1 MSKLYGFSDPAEQ
14 AAMVLDR
21 VRVDAYARAIA
32 AVVRPGDVV
41 LDVGTG
47 TGVLAMLAARAGAR
61 KVYAVERTG
70 AIDLVRL
77 HARAN
82 GLDHIV
88 EPIHADLADLSS
100 LPERPRVVLA
110 ELLGHF
116 APAEQAHRSYR
127 LARRLA
133 AEGAVLI
140 PAGYRLVFAACRP
153 IGLDHDLAALADIHG
168 LRLDVLA
175 DRLRSR
181 VAITRLAPDD
191 LVGPESPGPFYP
203 SDAELPTTFTGTA
216 PVAASGPVTAIAV
229 SFQATLAP
237 GIELSSAV
245 GAAATHWVQTMFPID
260 PPLPASAGDVLTVEL
275 WPRISVDRGT
285 WAWRVVGPGGTRDG
299 DAMNA
304 LVGDRHDLTAQ
315 LGLRQAGAIPTPP
328 RLAAW
333 AVMLG
338 GAVGSHVDLDELGHA
353 LLTAMP
359 TRYPDHREARQEA
372 ATLLRAIDRAG

>member
-1 MSKLYGFSDPAEQ
+1 MTRLYGFSDPAEQ

-21 VRVDAYARAIA
+21 IRVDAYARAIA

-41 LDVGTG
+41 LDVGSG
-47 TGVLAMLAARAGAR
+47 TGVLALLAAKAGAR

-70 AIDLVRL
+70 AIELVRL
-77 HARAN
+77 HAQAN
-82 GLDHIV
+82 GLGHIV
-88 EPIHADLADLSS
+88 EPIHADLADLRS

-133 AEGAVLI
+133 ADGAVLI

-153 IGLDHDLAALADIHG
+153 LGLERDLAALADIHG

-181 VAITRLAPDD
+181 VAITRLAPED

-203 SDAELPTTFTGTA
+203 SDAELPSTFTGTA
-216 PVAASGPVTAIAV
+216 PGATDGPVTAIAV

-285 WAWRVVGPGGTRDG
+285 WAWRVVGPGGARDG

-304 LVGDRHDLTAQ
+304 LVGDRHDLPAQ
-315 LGLRQAGAIPTPP
+315 LGLRQAGAIPTPA

-333 AVMLG
+333 AAMLD
-338 GAVGSHVDLDELGHA
+338 GAVGDHVDLDELGHA